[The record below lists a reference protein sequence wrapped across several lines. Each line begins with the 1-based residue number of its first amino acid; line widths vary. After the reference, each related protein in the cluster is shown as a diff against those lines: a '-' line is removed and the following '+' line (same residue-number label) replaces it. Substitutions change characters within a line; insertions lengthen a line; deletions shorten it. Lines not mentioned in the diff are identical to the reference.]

1 METAQPRV
9 VLPGARKNL
18 AKSATRALDVL
29 EYFASEQRPLRA
41 VDVAQALGFR
51 ASSTDQ
57 LLKTMVDSGY
67 LVFDSQR
74 KDYYPTP
81 RLIRFGSWLGRSY
94 HGSDRLA
101 ELLIELG
108 ARTEDTVTLALRQGV
123 SMQLVDV
130 VRCPGESALV
140 RKGLKV
146 PILGTSLGAAWLSSR
161 GDAELYRV
169 SRQLERT
176 NRRDENVWGRIRHA
190 VDEVRSLGFAV
201 SLTNASHLWAIAI
214 PLPKSQAN
222 VDLVLALA
230 GPLQRHRPPN
240 AELATIMRDCVG
252 RILELRELA
261 PDPVRRP

>member
-81 RLIRFGSWLGRSY
+81 RLIRFGSSLGRSY

-176 NRRDENVWGRIRHA
+176 NERGEDVWGQIRDA
-190 VDEVRSLGFAV
+190 VDQVRRRGFAV
-201 SLTNASHLWAIAI
+201 SGNSASRLWAIAI
-214 PLPKSQAN
+214 PLPKNQAN

-230 GPLQRHRPPN
+230 GPTQRRRPPD
-240 AELATIMRDCVG
+240 AELAAIMRDCVD
-252 RILELRELA
+252 RILDLRGLA
-261 PDPVRRP
+261 LDPVRRA